1 MSQENPKLFI
11 SFSWSSPEHEQ
22 WVLNL
27 ATELREAGIDVIFD
41 KWDLKEGHVAF
52 AFMEKMVT
60 DLDIK
65 KVVIVCDRIYA
76 EKADGRSGGV
86 GTETQIISPEI
97 YGKQN
102 QDKFVAVVAEID
114 ENGKAFLPTYYK
126 SRIYID
132 LSNDD
137 SYSTNFEQLL
147 MGI

>member
-11 SFSWSSPEHEQ
+11 SYSWSSPEHEQ
-22 WVLNL
+22 KVLNL

-41 KWDLKEGHVAF
+41 KWDLKEGHDAF
-52 AFMEKMVT
+52 AFMEKMVN

-97 YGKQN
+97 YGKEN
-102 QDKFVAVVAEID
+102 IFVTA
-114 ENGKAFLPTYYK
+114 
-126 SRIYID
+126 
-132 LSNDD
+132 
-137 SYSTNFEQLL
+137 
-147 MGI
+147 